1 MFLLFLNKGE
11 VSSVV
16 PIKNTLLVQEKL
28 IILFRSKIE
37 AKNLQVMLSWKVI
50 AMK

>member
-1 MFLLFLNKGE
+1 MFLLFLNKGK
-11 VSSVV
+11 VSCVI
-16 PIKNTLLVQEKL
+16 PMKNTLLVQEKL

-37 AKNLQVMLSWKVI
+37 AKNLQVKLSWKVI